1 MGKLSGIA
9 LYNVCV
15 HRILYF
21 GFLTA
26 LAQGPYV
33 LGPDSQPQPGVPHG
47 KVTQHL
53 FSTSKVFPGTVRD
66 FWIYVPAQAVAG
78 KPMPAIVFQDG
89 GGDVKED
96 GAFRATVVMDNLIHK
111 GEIPPMIGIFVNP
124 GVMPATNTA
133 TQQGRY
139 NRSYEYD
146 GLGDRYAR
154 FLLDELIPEV
164 KKSVALSTNPDDWAL
179 AGVSSGGIA
188 AFNAA
193 WMRND
198 AFHRVMSF
206 IGSFTNLRGGHNLS
220 TLVRKTEPK
229 TLRVYLQ
236 DGSNDN
242 NIYGGSWWMAN
253 QDLAAS
259 LEYAGYD
266 YKFVTGTE
274 QHNRKHGG
282 AVLPDAMR
290 WLWRDY
296 GKPLSKAKPNAAN
309 HLHQFLEDP
318 GSGWEVV
325 STGHGYA
332 EGGTADREGNVYFT
346 DGRLNK
352 IWKIDLNGRIA
363 IFKDDANKTTGLKVG
378 SDGRLYGGQS
388 ANSRI
393 VSMDLSGKETVL
405 AEGVKPNDLVLTS
418 KGDIYFTDTPGKAVW
433 LLHQNGEKRK
443 VYEGIE
449 SPNGIQLSPDQSLLV
464 VSDSRNKWI
473 WSFQVQPDG
482 SLANPEPFYR
492 LETPDENSVSSG
504 DGMTMDTEGF
514 LYVTTNMGLQICDP
528 PGRVMAI
535 LPKPQPGPFASVV
548 FGGADFKTLYVGN
561 GDKIYRR
568 RMKRT
573 GVNPWSVVKPPVPR
587 L

>member
-1 MGKLSGIA
+1 L
-9 LYNVCV
+9 L
-15 HRILYF
+15 

-26 LAQGPYV
+26 FTAFAQTDPYA
-33 LGPDSQPQPGVPHG
+33 LGPDSQIQPGVARG
-47 KVTQHL
+47 KVTQHV
-53 FSTSKVFPGTVRD
+53 FANSKIYPGTVRD
-66 FWIYVPAQAVAG
+66 YWIYIPAKADASRPLPVT
-78 KPMPAIVFQDG
+78 VFQDG
-89 GGDVKED
+89 GTDVKED

-111 GEIPPMIGIFVNP
+111 GEIPPMAAIFVNP
-124 GVMPATNTA
+124 GVLPGVNGA
-133 TQQGRY
+133 TQQSRF
-139 NRSYEYD
+139 NRSFEYD

-154 FLLDELIPEV
+154 FLIDELIPEV
-164 KKSVALSTNPDDWAL
+164 RKSVALSANPGDWAL
-179 AGVSSGGIA
+179 AGVSSGAIA

-242 NIYGGSWWMAN
+242 NIYAGSWWMAN

-296 GKPLSKAKPNAAN
+296 GKPLAKAKPPAN
-309 HLHQFLEDP
+309 NHFHQFLDP
-318 GSGWEVV
+318 SDSGWEVI
-325 STGHGYA
+325 SQGHGYA
-332 EGGTADREGNVYFT
+332 EGTTVDKQGNVYFT
-346 DGRLNK
+346 DGRQNK
-352 IWKIDLNGRIA
+352 IWKIDLNGKVSV
-363 IFKDDANKTTGLKVG
+363 FKEDANKTTALKFG
-378 SDGRLYGGQS
+378 PDGRFYGGQG

-393 VSMDLSGKETVL
+393 VAIDMSGAETVL
-405 AEGVKPNDLVLTS
+405 IEGVKVNDLTVNS
-418 KGDIYFTDTPGKAVW
+418 KGEVYFTDTPGKCVW
-433 LLHQNGEKRK
+433 FLNAKGEKTK
-443 VYEGIE
+443 VAEGIE

-464 VSDSRNKWI
+464 VSDSRNKWV
-473 WSFQVQPDG
+473 WSYQVQSDG
-482 SLANPEPFYR
+482 SLANAEPFYR
-492 LETPDENSVSSG
+492 LETPDDNSITSA
-504 DGMTMDTEGF
+504 DGMTMDTDGF
-514 LYVTTNMGLQICDP
+514 LYVTTNLGLQICDP

-535 LPKPQPGPFASVV
+535 LPKPQAGPFANVV
-548 FGGADFKTLYVGN
+548 FGGADFKTMYVGN
-561 GDKIYRR
+561 GDKVYRR
-568 RMKRT
+568 KMKRT
-573 GVNPWSVVKPPVPR
+573 GVTPWSVVKPPVPR

>member
-1 MGKLSGIA
+1 MTFLA
-9 LYNVCV
+9 LFFN
-15 HRILYF
+15 L
-21 GFLTA
+21 
-26 LAQGPYV
+26 LAQDPYA
-33 LGPDSQPQPGVPHG
+33 LGPDSNIQPGVPRG
-47 KVTQHL
+47 KVTQ
-53 FSTSKVFPGTVRD
+53 FVFANSKVFPGTVRD
-66 FWIYVPAQAVAG
+66 YWIYVPAHAPAG
-78 KPMPAIVFQDG
+78 KPLPAMVFQDG
-89 GGDVKED
+89 GSDIKD
-96 GAFRATVVMDNLIHK
+96 DSAFRATIVMDNLIHK
-111 GEIPPMIGIFVNP
+111 GHIPPMAAIFVNP
-124 GVMPATNTA
+124 GVMPAPNGG
-133 TQQGRY
+133 TQQGRF

-164 KKSVALSTNPDDWAL
+164 RSKVSLSTDADDWAL
-179 AGVSSGGIA
+179 VGVSSGAIA

-206 IGSFTNLRGGHNLS
+206 IGSFVNLRGGQILS

-274 QHNRKHGG
+274 QHNRKHGA

-296 GKPLSKAKPNAAN
+296 GKPLAKAQPPARN
-309 HLHQFLEDP
+309 HHHQFLDDP
-318 GSGWEVV
+318 GSGWELV
-325 STGHGYA
+325 SQGHGYA
-332 EGGTADREGNVYFT
+332 EGHTVDKQGNVYFT

-352 IWKIDLNGRIA
+352 IWKIGLDGKA
-363 IFKDDANKTTGLKVG
+363 VIFKDDANKTTGLKAAA
-378 SDGRLYGGQS
+378 DGRLYGGQA
-388 ANSRI
+388 ANRRI
-393 VSMDLSGKETVL
+393 VAIDPASGKETVIV
-405 AEGVKPNDLVLTS
+405 EDVNPNDLTVTS
-418 KGDIYFTDTPGKAVW
+418 KGEIYFTDSRGKAVW
-433 LLHQNGEKRK
+433 FVDTKGEKTK
-443 VYEGIE
+443 VHEGIE
-449 SPNGIQLSPDQSLLV
+449 NPNGIQLSPDQSLLV

-482 SLANPEPFYR
+482 SLANGQPFYR
-492 LETPDENSVSSG
+492 LETPDESSVSSA

-514 LYVTTNMGLQICDP
+514 LYVTTNIGLQICDP

-535 LPKPQPGPFASVV
+535 LPKPQPGAPLANLVFA
-548 FGGADFKTLYVGN
+548 GADFKTLYIGN
-561 GDKIYRR
+561 GDKVYRR
-568 RMKRT
+568 KMKRT
-573 GVNPWSVVKPPVPR
+573 GVTPWNVMKPPTPR